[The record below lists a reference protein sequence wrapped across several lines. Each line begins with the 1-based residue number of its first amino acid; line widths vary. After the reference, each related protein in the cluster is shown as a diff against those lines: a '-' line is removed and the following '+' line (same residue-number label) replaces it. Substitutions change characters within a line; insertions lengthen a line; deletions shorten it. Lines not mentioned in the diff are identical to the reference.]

1 MEKMRKEKEGG
12 CPLSKLLC
20 VNARKIFA
28 QVGNYNAYLCAKYLV
43 AGGNH
48 STLIS
53 NLLQIRHLNM
63 PFAFVNRI
71 YQSLYHIIISLTL
84 LTMPFCENILALVKE
99 I

>member
-1 MEKMRKEKEGG
+1 MEKMRKGKEGG

-20 VNARKIFA
+20 KCQENLRSRD

-71 YQSLYHIIISLTL
+71 YQSLYHI
-84 LTMPFCENILALVKE
+84 MPFCENILSLVKE